1 MKREHILQQQQ
12 PLPPEYR
19 KLEYIESTGT
29 QYIRT
34 NITGANEHWKWHVV
48 VKPTYTN
55 HTYCMLH
62 GLYNVSGNRRI
73 MALLGCITLPAQQ
86 TKTFDYVCGSS
97 YSRIEISAIPT
108 NTIID
113 VLEDFNSVTI
123 NGEVYPLTK
132 YTNSRTNA
140 VTLMG
145 SWMGSGVGDHPM
157 GDGQYHLFEIWDAN
171 DVLKLYGIP
180 ALRIADNK
188 PGIYDIVNNQFHTN
202 AGTGEFLYN

>member
-1 MKREHILQQQQ
+1 MKREHNTPSL
-12 PLPPEYR
+12 LPSGYR
-19 KLEYIESTGT
+19 QLEYLESTGT

-34 NITGANEHWKWHVV
+34 NITGANEHWKWHVI

-55 HTYCMLH
+55 HTYCILH

-73 MALLGCITLPAQQ
+73 VALLGTFSQQ
-86 TKTFDYVCGSS
+86 TNVFDYVCGSS
-97 YSRIEISAIPT
+97 YSRAEVGAIPT

-123 NGEVYPLTK
+123 NGATYSLTK
-132 YTNSRTNA
+132 YTNSRTNS

-145 SWMGSGVGDHPM
+145 SWYGSGANDHPM

-171 DVLKLYGIP
+171 DVLKLQGIP

-188 PGIYDIVNNQFHTN
+188 PGLYDIVNNYFYTN